1 MGLADQAG
9 SEMVPGW
16 PLPVVAILVKE
27 TEPKFAS
34 GSARQTRRERHCA
47 GACTIQSAEDRSG
60 AAMLNCFVT
69 LVRLVRFLIW
79 RRTLVPSTL
88 IDAVCTPSPTWFGL
102 RPPTVDPGA
111 EPENDVWLSAFEKL
125 TVLALNPDVLMLRV

>member
-88 IDAVCTPSPTWFGL
+88 IDAVIVS
-102 RPPTVDPGA
+102 PGA
-111 EPENDVWLSAFEKL
+111 TSSVSL
-125 TVLALNPDVLMLRV
+125 TGPAGRSSYQA